1 MSLTGQGVRI
11 IVNEPFEW
19 KHGNLLGT
27 ILKQRG
33 KVILVKLSK
42 AIEGNSFTS
51 DLMEL
56 RPRYEGGTFKPLEQ
70 FYSVTVGGALVHPQ
84 TNETDYVMI
93 GSVTMD

>member
-11 IVNEPFEW
+11 IVSEPWEW
-19 KHGNLLGT
+19 KHGNLFGT
-27 ILKQRG
+27 VVSQRG
-33 KVILVKLSK
+33 QVLLVRLSK

-56 RPRYEGGTFKPLEQ
+56 RPRYQGETFKRLEQ
-70 FYSVTVGGALVHPQ
+70 FYSVTVGGALVHSE
-84 TNETDYVMI
+84 TKETDYVMI